1 MSPLPGDASARR
13 YFRAAAG
20 KQTWMAMHSPLS
32 EKPEQ
37 FFAVGKFLSDGGLRA
52 PAVVAAAPARGF
64 FLLEDFGDNTYLSAL
79 QKLGERKRD
88 ELAGLA
94 MDALV
99 KMQTLTPPPGLLPIY
114 DDELLT
120 EEMNWYPQWY
130 RSRHCG
136 RPLGKKAQEVF
147 ARSADW
153 LRLQMRRQPQVFT
166 HRDYHSRNLMRI
178 ANGPGVLDFQDAV
191 LGPAAYDLASFS
203 RDAYWRWSDE
213 QRERHLRRYRRAAA
227 AAGMAR
233 SVDDIRRDVNVA
245 AAQRGLKVLG
255 IFARLRWRDNKPSYL
270 SNMPLVYENLLSACR
285 ALPPLSG
292 LAEVIEEAPPP
303 CAR

>member
-1 MSPLPGDASARR
+1 MNDSILSFSPPPDFADWVASVRPGAVLSPLPGDASARR
-13 YFRAAAG
+13 YFRAAADR
-20 KQTWMAMHSPLS
+20 QTWMAMHSPLS

-37 FFAVGKFLSDGGLRA
+37 FFAVGKFLSGGGLRA

-88 ELAGLA
+88 ELAALA

-114 DDELLT
+114 DNELLT

-153 LRLQMRRQPQVFT
+153 LRLADAPTAASFHAPRLSFAQLNAHCKRPRRFGFSRRGAWTGGLRFGFIFAGCILALERQTARAAFAPLSAGGGGGGNGAKFG
-166 HRDYHSRNLMRI
+166 RHSPRCECRRRATGFESAGNFCAI
-178 ANGPGVLDFQDAV
+178 ALARQQAV
-191 LGPAAYDLASFS
+191 LF
-203 RDAYWRWSDE
+203 E
-213 QRERHLRRYRRAAA
+213 QHAF
-227 AAGMAR
+227 G
-233 SVDDIRRDVNVA
+233 V
-245 AAQRGLKVLG
+245 
-255 IFARLRWRDNKPSYL
+255 
-270 SNMPLVYENLLSACR
+270 
-285 ALPPLSG
+285 
-292 LAEVIEEAPPP
+292 
-303 CAR
+303 

>member
-1 MSPLPGDASARR
+1 
-13 YFRAAAG
+13 
-20 KQTWMAMHSPLS
+20 MHSPLS

-37 FFAVGKFLSDGGLRA
+37 FFAVGKFLSGGGLRA

-88 ELAGLA
+88 ELAALA

-99 KMQTLTPPPGLLPIY
+99 KMQALTPPPGLLPIY

-178 ANGPGVLDFQDAV
+178 AKRPRRFG
-191 LGPAAYDLASFS
+191 FS
-203 RDAYWRWSDE
+203 RRGARTGG
-213 QRERHLRRYRRAAA
+213 LRFGFIFAGCILALERRAARA
-227 AAGMAR
+227 AFGAAIGG
-233 SVDDIRRDVNVA
+233 RRRREWREVWTTFA
-245 AAQRGLKVLG
+245 A
-255 IFARLRWRDNKPSYL
+255 
-270 SNMPLVYENLLSACR
+270 M
-285 ALPPLSG
+285 
-292 LAEVIEEAPPP
+292 
-303 CAR
+303 